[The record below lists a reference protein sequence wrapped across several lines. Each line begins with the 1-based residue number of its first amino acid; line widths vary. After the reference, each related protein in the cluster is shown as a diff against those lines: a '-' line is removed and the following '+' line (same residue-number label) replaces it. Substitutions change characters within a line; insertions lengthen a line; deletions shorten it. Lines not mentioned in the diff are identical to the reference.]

1 MSSALSHAY
10 DYPIYDEFETK
21 TERTYEIQFKERGLL
36 IDDCLI
42 ILKVIMFS
50 IILEVFLQMK

>member
-50 IILEVFLQMK
+50 IILEEFL